1 VKFDHVAI
9 NVADVARS
17 VAWYKETL
25 GAEVL
30 YQDAS
35 WAFLRA
41 GGAKL
46 ALTLPE
52 QHPAHVAYDVGSNP
66 PEAFFKGA
74 KVHRDG
80 SVSKYVRD
88 PDGNALEWIH
98 YPEGTGQD

>member
-1 VKFDHVAI
+1 MRFDHVAI

-30 YQDAS
+30 YQDPT

-46 ALTLPE
+46 ALTLSE
-52 QHPAHVAYDVGSNP
+52 QHPAHLAYDVGPNP
-66 PEAFFKGA
+66 PDEFFKGA

-98 YPEGTGQD
+98 YPDGTGHD